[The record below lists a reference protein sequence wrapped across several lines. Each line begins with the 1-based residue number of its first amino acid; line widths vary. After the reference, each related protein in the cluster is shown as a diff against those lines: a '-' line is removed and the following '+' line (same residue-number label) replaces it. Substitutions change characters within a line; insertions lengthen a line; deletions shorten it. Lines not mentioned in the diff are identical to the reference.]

1 VMQGKTIAILQK
13 TIDVD
18 DLFTETNEKVNQGS
32 SSIDNFLQLV
42 GLVILLIIILIA
54 AYYTSKFVG
63 GIKLGQ
69 VKNSNF
75 QVIDSYRISPN
86 KALQIIKIGNKFIV
100 ISINKD
106 TVNYIT
112 ELNESDIL
120 TQDLNSKERQS
131 FKHILEKLRMNK
143 E

>member
-1 VMQGKTIAILQK
+1 MQGKTIAILQK